1 MPRIS
6 RHVVSF
12 TVRGKEWLATF
23 GHQHSKEMYSEQ
35 KRRIIEVGLTDVLNP
50 MPARHIT
57 TCRLSMA
64 ARPHQSVM
72 ADARCSMKEPYNW
85 KKGIKVSFERALVK
99 AGYKAPIAGETAA
112 PIVVMGKTVG
122 TYQQFVKDIRPST
135 DPDRIAWGQ
144 MLKAFYTEMGFRGTP
159 TSGGGAASHL
169 PTIEATIVAA
179 SERPSLQLRR
189 RDNVLPMILNR
200 PPHVEEAYKWG
211 LGFTEGG
218 YARHQEPHGMG
229 AVR

>member
-12 TVRGKEWLATF
+12 AINGGKEWLATF

-64 ARPHQSVM
+64 ARPHQSVR

-99 AGYKAPIAGETAA
+99 AGYQAPIAGIINNVA
-112 PIVVMGKTVG
+112 VR
-122 TYQQFVKDIRPST
+122 DIRPST

-159 TSGGGAASHL
+159 TSGGNAASHL

-179 SERPSLQLRR
+179 SERPTLQLRR